1 MGVKTGL
8 HRAAKRLERAD
19 GKKLVMQAGAQ
30 ASAQMLELARAH
42 TPFESGS
49 LRESWHVK
57 RMEESG
63 RGVSIEVENSADY
76 ASFVEEGH
84 RQTPE
89 RFVPAIGKTLVE
101 DFVPGQFFLR
111 EAEAQYR
118 GESAAALEK
127 MLAEKMRKVFAG
139 DE

>member
-8 HRAAKRLERAD
+8 HRAAQRLDRMD
-19 GKKLVMQAGAQ
+19 GKKLLMQAGERT
-30 ASAQMLELARAH
+30 SRQMLALAAEK
-42 TPFESGS
+42 TPSESGK
-49 LRESWHVK
+49 LRSSWHVK
-57 RMEESG
+57 QIDTDANGLR
-63 RGVSIEVENSADY
+63 IEVENSAQY

-89 RFVPAIGKTLVE
+89 RFVPAIGRTLVE

-118 GESAAALEK
+118 ETGRAVLEE

-139 DE
+139 DQ